1 MICQH
6 KKEIVEILSNPRV
19 AEVAVPAI
27 RVTRRGRAGA
37 RVKNKVKARAKA
49 GEKVSPAMVNQGVAS
64 DVVKVTKVVN
74 HARIPASDMK
84 AR

>member
-1 MICQH
+1 MICQR
-6 KKEIVEILSNPRV
+6 KKEIVEILSNPRI

-27 RVTRRGRAGA
+27 RLTERGR
-37 RVKNKVKARAKA
+37 ARAKA

>member
-27 RVTRRGRAGA
+27 RVTRRGRARA
-37 RVKNKVKARAKA
+37 RVKNKVKA
-49 GEKVSPAMVNQGVAS
+49 GEKVSAAMVNQGVAS